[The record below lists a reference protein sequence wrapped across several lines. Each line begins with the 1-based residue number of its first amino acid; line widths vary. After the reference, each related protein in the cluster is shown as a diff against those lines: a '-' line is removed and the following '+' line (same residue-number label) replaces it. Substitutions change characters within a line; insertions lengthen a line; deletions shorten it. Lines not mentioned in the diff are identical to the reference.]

1 MMRMRAFHK
10 GLRAFPTEAPKLC
23 QMLENGY
30 ELRFRKIFHYG
41 VWDVQ
46 MSLQPCKPDLAGLI
60 EEAGK

>member
-1 MMRMRAFHK
+1 MRAFHK
-10 GLRAFPTEAPKLC
+10 GLRLFPAEAPLLC
-23 QMLENGY
+23 RMLGNDH

-46 MSLQPCKPDLAGLI
+46 MSLQPCKPDLAALV